1 MKNILVKIRNNHD
14 QLFRILLFLLALVVI
29 VYVFPRQAKFKYEFT
44 KGKPWMHETII
55 APFDFSILKSL
66 DEIKIEQE
74 IIRLEHTPIFNYNS
88 DIFLL
93 KAEEYIIQFEQ
104 KWIKDKNVKKED
116 KFTFFNIF
124 KQKNID
130 NSTIKYNLAVF
141 GYDKLQEIYE
151 AGIVQLHSDFE
162 YKKELNVLLKKGSIA
177 EKTPID
183 QFLSI
188 SSSANKIN
196 LLHNKLTDEEYS
208 FLVPL
213 LLSSLEHNITYDKL
227 ASDALLENDLKNINS
242 TYGLIVAGQII
253 VSKGELVTTE
263 RYQKLLSLK
272 QKYEGKE
279 WNLLAYYLVLLGQ
292 IILVG
297 LSLLILFLFIK
308 QYRLEVLNS
317 TTKISMILSV
327 ILLMVVIASL
337 VLSLDINHIYIVPFC
352 IGPLI
357 LKAFFDNRIALFTHL
372 ITILI
377 IGFIVPNAFEFVF
390 LQLIAGIV
398 SILSVLKMYKRSQ
411 LFMSVA
417 KVIAVYFVIYIS
429 LSITHDGSLIS
440 LDISVLI
447 QLAISGA
454 LTLFA
459 YPIIFLFEKIFSL
472 VSDVS
477 LLELTDTNSVLLR
490 RLSDEAPGTFQHSL
504 QVANLAEMGA
514 LEIGANA
521 LLTRAGAIYHDIG
534 KLKNPMYF
542 IENQSSNLNPHDEI
556 EFDESAE
563 IIISHV
569 LDGIEIAKDNNLPDE
584 LIDFIRTHHGTTT
597 VQYFYKQFIADFP
610 KEDIDVK
617 DFTYPGPKPFSKETA
632 ILMMCDSVEAASKSL
647 KEPTSSKID
656 NFVENIINK
665 QKDDGQFLNANITFK
680 EIESIKKVLKR
691 KLANIYHLRI
701 EYPE

>member
-1 MKNILVKIRNNHD
+1 MKNILIKIRNNHE
-14 QLFRILLFLLALVVI
+14 QLFRMFLFLLTLVVI

-66 DEIKIEQE
+66 DDIKIEQE
-74 IIRLEHTPIFNYNS
+74 IIRSEHLPIFNYND
-88 DIFLL
+88 DIFQI
-93 KAEEYIIQFEQ
+93 KAEEYINLFEE
-104 KWIKDKNVKKED
+104 KWIKDKDVKKEEN
-116 KFTFFNIF
+116 FTLFNIF

-130 NSTIKYNLAVF
+130 NTTRKYNLAVF
-141 GYDKLQEIYE
+141 GFDKLKAIYQK
-151 AGIVQLHSDFE
+151 GIVQVHSDFE
-162 YKKELNVLLKKGSIA
+162 YNKELTVLLKKGSIA
-177 EKTPID
+177 EKIPID
-183 QFLSI
+183 NFLSI
-188 SSSANKIN
+188 SSSANEIN
-196 LLHNKLTDEEYS
+196 LLYNKLSDEEYS

-213 LLSSLEHNITYDKL
+213 LLSSLEHNITYNKL
-227 ASDALLENDLKNINS
+227 ASESMLQNDLKKINK

-253 VSKGELVTTE
+253 VSKGELVTNE

-292 IILVG
+292 VILVG

-317 TTKISMILSV
+317 TTKVSMILSV
-327 ILLMVVIASL
+327 ILLMVMIASL
-337 VLSLDINHIYIVPFC
+337 VLSFDINYIYTVPFC
-352 IGPLI
+352 ISPLI

-372 ITILI
+372 ISILI
-377 IGFIVPNAFEFVF
+377 IGFIVPNSFEFVF

-429 LSITHDGSLIS
+429 LSITHDGSLVS
-440 LDISVLI
+440 LDVSVLI

-490 RLSDEAPGTFQHSL
+490 RLSEEAPGTFQHSL

-521 LLTRAGAIYHDIG
+521 LLTRAGAIYHDVG

-542 IENQSSNLNPHDEI
+542 IENQSSNFNPHDEI

-563 IIISHV
+563 IIINHV
-569 LDGIEIAKDNNLPDE
+569 LDGIEIAKNSNLPDE

-610 KEDIDVK
+610 KEDIDIK
-617 DFTYPGPKPFSKETA
+617 AFTYPGPKPFSKETA
-632 ILMMCDSVEAASKSL
+632 ILMMADSAEASARSL
-647 KEPTSSKID
+647 KNPTA
-656 NFVENIINK
+656 ENIDVLIERVINK
-665 QKDDGQFLNANITFK
+665 QIEEDQFVNAAITLK
-680 EIESIKKVLKR
+680 EITQLKKLFKK
-691 KLANIYHLRI
+691 KLVNIHHARV
-701 EYPE
+701 EY

>member
-1 MKNILVKIRNNHD
+1 MKNILIKIRNNHEK
-14 QLFRILLFLLALVVI
+14 LFRIFLFLFTLAI
-29 VYVFPRQAKFKYEFT
+29 IIIFFPRQAKFKYEFT

-55 APFDFSILKSL
+55 APFDFSILKST
-66 DEIKIEQE
+66 DEINIEQE
-74 IIRLEHTPIFNYNS
+74 IIRSEHIPIFNYNS

-93 KAEEYIIQFEQ
+93 KAEDYINQFEE
-104 KWIKDKNVKKED
+104 KWVKDKDVIKDD
-116 KFTFFNIF
+116 KFTFFNVF

-130 NSTIKYNLAVF
+130 NSTRKYNLAVF
-141 GYDKLQEIYE
+141 GYDKLQAIFEK
-151 AGIVQLHSDFE
+151 GIIQVHGDFE
-162 YKKELNVLLKKGSIA
+162 YKKELSILLKKGGIA
-177 EKTPID
+177 EKIPID

-188 SSSANKIN
+188 SSSANEIN
-196 LLHNKLTDEEYS
+196 LLNNLTDDEYN
-208 FLVPL
+208 FLIPL

-227 ASDALLENDLKNINS
+227 ASEAMLQSDLKNINS
-242 TYGLIVAGQII
+242 THGLIVAGQII
-253 VSKGELVTTE
+253 VSKGELVTNE

-308 QYRLEVLNS
+308 QYRVEVLNS

-327 ILLMVVIASL
+327 ILLMVVISSL
-337 VLSLDINHIYIVPFC
+337 VLSLNINYIYIVPFC
-352 IGPLI
+352 IGPII
-357 LKAFFDNRIALFTHL
+357 LKAFFDNRIALFTHM

-377 IGFIVPNAFEFVF
+377 IGFIVPNGFEFVF
-390 LQLIAGIV
+390 LQFIAGIV

-429 LSITHDGSLIS
+429 LSITHDGSLVS
-440 LDISVLI
+440 LDFSILI

-490 RLSDEAPGTFQHSL
+490 RLSEEAPGTFQHSL

-521 LLTRAGAIYHDIG
+521 LLSRAGAIYHDVG

-542 IENQSSNLNPHDEI
+542 IENQTSNLNPHDEI

-597 VQYFYKQFIADFP
+597 VQYFYKQFISDFP

-617 DFTYPGPKPFSKETA
+617 AFTYPGPKPFSKETA
-632 ILMMCDSVEAASKSL
+632 ILMMADSAEASARSIKNPTAENIDVLIERVINMQIEDDQFVNSDITL
-647 KEPTSSKID
+647 KEITQLKKLFKKKLVNIHHTR
-656 NFVENIINK
+656 VE
-665 QKDDGQFLNANITFK
+665 
-680 EIESIKKVLKR
+680 
-691 KLANIYHLRI
+691 Y
-701 EYPE
+701 

>member
-1 MKNILVKIRNNHD
+1 MKNILIKIRNNHE
-14 QLFRILLFLLALVVI
+14 QLFRVFLFLFTLAI
-29 VYVFPRQAKFKYEFT
+29 IIYVFPRQAKFKYEFT

-55 APFDFSILKSL
+55 APFDFSILKST
-66 DEIKIEQE
+66 DEINIEQE
-74 IIRLEHTPIFNYNS
+74 IIRSEHIPIFNYNS

-93 KAEEYIIQFEQ
+93 KAEDYINQFEE
-104 KWIKDKNVKKED
+104 KWVKDKDVIKDD
-116 KFTFFNIF
+116 KFTFFNVF

-130 NSTIKYNLAVF
+130 NSTRKYNLAVF
-141 GYDKLQEIYE
+141 GYDKLQAIFEK
-151 AGIVQLHSDFE
+151 GIIQVHGDFE
-162 YKKELNVLLKKGSIA
+162 YKKELSILLKKGGIA
-177 EKTPID
+177 EKIPID

-188 SSSANKIN
+188 SSSANEIN
-196 LLHNKLTDEEYS
+196 LLNNLTDDEYN
-208 FLVPL
+208 FLIPL

-227 ASDALLENDLKNINS
+227 ASEAMLQSDLKNINS
-242 TYGLIVAGQII
+242 THGLIVAGQII
-253 VSKGELVTTE
+253 VSKGELVTNE

-308 QYRLEVLNS
+308 QYRVDVLNN

-327 ILLMVVIASL
+327 ILLMVVISSL
-337 VLSLDINHIYIVPFC
+337 VLSLDINYIYIVPFC
-352 IGPLI
+352 IGPVI
-357 LKAFFDNRIALFTHL
+357 LKAFFDNRIALFTHM
-372 ITILI
+372 IAILI
-377 IGFIVPNAFEFVF
+377 IGFIVPNGFEFVF
-390 LQLIAGIV
+390 LQFIAGIV

-429 LSITHDGSLIS
+429 LSITHDGSLVS
-440 LDISVLI
+440 LDFSILI

-490 RLSDEAPGTFQHSL
+490 RLSEEAPGTFQHSL

-521 LLTRAGAIYHDIG
+521 LLSRAGAIYHDVG

-542 IENQSSNLNPHDEI
+542 IENQTSNLNPHDEI

-597 VQYFYKQFIADFP
+597 VQYFYKQFISDFP

-617 DFTYPGPKPFSKETA
+617 AFTYPGPKPFSKETA
-632 ILMMCDSVEAASKSL
+632 ILMMADSAEASARSIKN
-647 KEPTSSKID
+647 PTA
-656 NFVENIINK
+656 ENIDVLIERVINK
-665 QKDDGQFLNANITFK
+665 QIEDGQFVNADITLK
-680 EIESIKKVLKR
+680 EITQLKKLFKK
-691 KLANIYHLRI
+691 KLVNIHHARV
-701 EYPE
+701 EY